1 MLECMI
7 LLQDL
12 VICLASIRP
21 LVSLLRGVLLEL
33 IHCLLLILIVMM
45 LIEVAGR
52 VRVVVTAVDAEG
64 ATPSRSI
71 LLLHRVVVAPVAGD
85 LLLISQLLI
94 SVVSEG
100 LSTLTELVVV
110 EAVLAAVGRESARV
124 SATIAAFVIMTG
136 EALLMHVVG
145 LVIVVIALF
154 VTLDLVMFALISHF
168 RVHCL
173 EWFLIVVRR
182 LRDSS

>member
-1 MLECMI
+1 MI

-71 LLLHRVVVAPVAGD
+71 LLLHWVVVAPVAGD

-110 EAVLAAVGRESARV
+110 EAVLAAVGRESA
-124 SATIAAFVIMTG
+124 
-136 EALLMHVVG
+136 
-145 LVIVVIALF
+145 
-154 VTLDLVMFALISHF
+154 
-168 RVHCL
+168 
-173 EWFLIVVRR
+173 
-182 LRDSS
+182 